1 MATVLWICLL
11 FLQGCLL
18 INSLDCTGKRLECAG
33 TQVTE
38 AKDKDEPFLSL
49 VRARRQAQ
57 HTQQP
62 GSYSVKGSPNT
73 LIQTDRSRRHLN
85 ASKKKPRPRIG
96 SYSLLSHNTETNPL
110 QVVRLSKH
118 TEVLS
123 HRNVSGL
130 KSSKKR
136 SRRSAPKRK
145 KNVRN
150 KTCS

>member
-38 AKDKDEPFLSL
+38 AK

>member
-18 INSLDCTGKRLECAG
+18 INSLDCTGKSLECAG

-38 AKDKDEPFLSL
+38 AK
-49 VRARRQAQ
+49 VRERRQAQ

-73 LIQTDRSRRHLN
+73 LIQIDRSRRHLN

-96 SYSLLSHNTETNPL
+96 SYSLLSHNSETNPL

-118 TEVLS
+118 NEDLS
-123 HRNVSGL
+123 HRNMSGL